1 MRATIGV
8 AIFSL
13 PLFSYAVGY
22 NDTHECYACQVDHQ
36 VSAHRNTL
44 STSNTSC
51 AVVRRM
57 IPRFDLMVKSCA

>member
-13 PLFSYAVGY
+13 PLFSYTVGY
-22 NDTHECYACQVDHQ
+22 NNAHDDDACQVDHQ
-36 VSAHRNTL
+36 VSAHRNTR

-57 IPRFDLMVKSCA
+57 NPRFDLMVKSCA